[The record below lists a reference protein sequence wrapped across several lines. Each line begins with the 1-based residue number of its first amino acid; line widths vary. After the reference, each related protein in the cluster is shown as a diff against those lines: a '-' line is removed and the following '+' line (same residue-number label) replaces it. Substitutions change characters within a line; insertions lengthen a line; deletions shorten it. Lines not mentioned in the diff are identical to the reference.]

1 MFVVVDRDKAFIL
14 YSRHKGFERDGA
26 AWPSPTLAEHL
37 GKGMLWDLC
46 RYGDSLHSGW
56 RNILDI
62 VIRLHKLNLLPPS
75 VLIMESED
83 PEAALQ
89 RLPRPPVSRRTPSA
103 GSIISR
109 AFSRFVAHANC
120 PLLAGALQ
128 TDENP
133 AIGLDCEALF
143 CMIECCGTSSV

>member
-1 MFVVVDRDKAFIL
+1 
-14 YSRHKGFERDGA
+14 
-26 AWPSPTLAEHL
+26 
-37 GKGMLWDLC
+37 MLVIMH
-46 RYGDSLHSGW
+46 RYGDALHSGW

-109 AFSRFVAHANC
+109 AFSRFAVLEKWL
-120 PLLAGALQ
+120 LLAC
-128 TDENP
+128 DSH
-133 AIGLDCEALF
+133 
-143 CMIECCGTSSV
+143 TSEINIVL